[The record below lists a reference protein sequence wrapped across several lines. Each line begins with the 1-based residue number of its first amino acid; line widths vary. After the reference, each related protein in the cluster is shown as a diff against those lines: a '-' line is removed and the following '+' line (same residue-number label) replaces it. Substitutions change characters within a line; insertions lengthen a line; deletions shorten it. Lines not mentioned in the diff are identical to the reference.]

1 MISIGKRPSS
11 LASLPT
17 VADDI
22 GKEALELLTL
32 YAPPG
37 SSQSFSPRG
46 HLVLGCQAKVDSFCL
61 FADTMR
67 SQESVF
73 TVKFYAVQLYI
84 DRRGQIQFPLRHA
97 KEIHACRRS
106 RQNW

>member
-22 GKEALELLTL
+22 GKEALQLLTL

-46 HLVLGCQAKVDSFCL
+46 HLVCCQAKVDSFCL

-73 TVKFYAVQLYI
+73 TVNFYAVQLYL
-84 DRRGQIQFPLRHA
+84 DRRAQIQFALRHA